1 MYNLIS
7 IGQLDDKSHNM
18 TYIGYAWKV
27 TKEAILAWEN
37 KTRTFIWPLAIGV
50 RAQVWLIKLIKE
62 KKKKVLLFF

>member
-37 KTRTFIWPLAIGV
+37 KTRTFIWPLGV